1 MANIIDIIK
10 QPILSEMLL
19 FENAFS
25 NALRTENL
33 LLSNVYDYVLQKRG
47 KQLRPIIVILSAKI
61 CGSFN
66 QSTIDSAVS
75 LELLHT
81 ASLLHDDVVD
91 DSFERRG
98 KPSVNANWNN
108 KIAILSGDYMFS
120 KSLHS
125 ATLTQNLNILNVISN
140 IILNL
145 SDGEILQLENSQN
158 NIFSETD
165 YYRIIN
171 KKTAIL
177 FSSCSEIGGLSVNAG
192 DVEIKH
198 LRKFGEYLGLCF
210 QMKDDILDYSGNLN
224 IGKPTGN
231 DIREGK
237 ITLPLI
243 YVLEN
248 SVSPDKD
255 KILKLI
261 ENKDYTK
268 ESIKLIT
275 DFVLKNGGIAY
286 VEKQM
291 DIIKTK
297 AIDELK
303 EFPDN
308 EIKDSLIKCAEY
320 SIFRNT

>member
-33 LLSNVYDYVLQKRG
+33 LLSNVYDYVLLKRG
-47 KQLRPIIVILSAKI
+47 KQLRPILVILSAKI

-91 DSFERRG
+91 DTFERRG
-98 KPSVNANWNN
+98 KPSVNAHWNN

-125 ATLTQNLNILNVISN
+125 ATLTQNLDILNVISN

-177 FSSCSEIGGLSVNAG
+177 FSSCSEVGGLSVKAG
-192 DVEIKH
+192 GAVINH

-210 QMKDDILDYSGNLN
+210 QMKDDILDYSGNHN

-243 YVLEN
+243 YALEN
-248 SVSPDKD
+248 SYLDDKD
-255 KILKLI
+255 KIMKLI
-261 ENKDYTK
+261 DNKDYTK
-268 ESIKLIT
+268 ESIKIIT
-275 DFVLKNGGIAY
+275 DFVLKNGGISY

-291 DIIKTK
+291 DKIKTK
-297 AIDELK
+297 AIEELK

-308 EIKDSLIKCAEY
+308 EIKKSLLKCAEY
-320 SIFRNT
+320 SISRNI

>member
-1 MANIIDIIK
+1 MTNIIDIIR

-19 FENAFS
+19 FEKAFAKS
-25 NALRTENL
+25 LRTENL
-33 LLSNVYDYVLQKRG
+33 LLSNVFDNVLQKKG
-47 KQLRPIIVILSAKI
+47 KQLRPILVILSAKI

-91 DSFERRG
+91 YTFERRG
-98 KPSVNANWNN
+98 KPSVNAQWNN

-125 ATLTQNLNILNVISN
+125 ATMTNNLEILNVISN

-145 SDGEILQLENSQN
+145 SDGEIMQLNNSQN
-158 NIFSETD
+158 NIYSEAD
-165 YYRIIN
+165 YFKIIN

-177 FSSCSEIGGLSVNAG
+177 FSSCAETGGLSVNAG
-192 DVEIKH
+192 ITEINH
-198 LRKFGEYLGLCF
+198 LRKFGECLGLCF
-210 QMKDDILDYSGNLN
+210 QMKDDILDYTGNNN

-243 YVLEN
+243 FALEN
-248 SVSPDKD
+248 SSSPDKEI
-255 KILKLI
+255 ILNI
-261 ENKDYTK
+261 IDNKDYTK
-268 ESIKLIT
+268 ESIKIIT
-275 DFVLKNGGIAY
+275 DFVLNNGGISY

-291 DIIKTK
+291 NKLKLK
-297 AIDELK
+297 AIEELK

-320 SIFRNT
+320 SISRNT